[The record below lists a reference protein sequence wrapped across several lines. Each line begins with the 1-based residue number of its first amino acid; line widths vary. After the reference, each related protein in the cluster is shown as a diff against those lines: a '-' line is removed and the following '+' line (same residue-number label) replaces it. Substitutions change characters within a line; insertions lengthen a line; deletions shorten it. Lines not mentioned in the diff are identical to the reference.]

1 MAWGLAAMRREGWHG
16 IVDFTAACQRRPG
29 AGARGGV
36 RAAEENVMIRSL
48 TQAEAHNNRTPNGDC
63 K

>member
-1 MAWGLAAMRREGWHG
+1 MAWGLAAMRRDGWHG
-16 IVDFTAACQRRPG
+16 IVDFTTACRRRPG

-36 RAAEENVMIRSL
+36 RVAEENFMIRSL
-48 TQAEAHNNRTPNGDC
+48 TQAEARNDRSPNGDG